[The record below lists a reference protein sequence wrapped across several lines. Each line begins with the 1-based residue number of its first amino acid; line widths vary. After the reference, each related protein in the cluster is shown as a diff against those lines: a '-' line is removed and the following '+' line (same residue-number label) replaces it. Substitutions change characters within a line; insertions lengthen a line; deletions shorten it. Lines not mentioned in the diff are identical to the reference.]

1 MGLKYSLAWGTLIGA
16 VRHNGFIPWD
26 DDIDILMPR
35 RDYIMLL
42 SKLKNLEHPKYKLY
56 SIYNKDCYYYSVSR
70 IVDTTTII
78 LGEKK
83 TIPSQC
89 DCGVFVDIYPLDYM
103 GNSIENAVSFFK
115 TQSRLELLK
124 YMALSPFQKS
134 CSGIIHSIIKS
145 PVFVYTKI
153 RGYRYFEKK
162 AEQRCERNVESK
174 LVGCWVGNGG
184 MKAEKLIFDTKCFE
198 KLVLHKF
205 EEYEFYIPEDYD
217 TVLSNVYGDY
227 MQFPPIEEQ
236 VGHHEYEAFRI

>member
-103 GNSIENAVSFFK
+103 
-115 TQSRLELLK
+115 
-124 YMALSPFQKS
+124 
-134 CSGIIHSIIKS
+134 
-145 PVFVYTKI
+145 
-153 RGYRYFEKK
+153 
-162 AEQRCERNVESK
+162 
-174 LVGCWVGNGG
+174 
-184 MKAEKLIFDTKCFE
+184 
-198 KLVLHKF
+198 
-205 EEYEFYIPEDYD
+205 
-217 TVLSNVYGDY
+217 
-227 MQFPPIEEQ
+227 
-236 VGHHEYEAFRI
+236 